1 MDRAKNYIAWFYI
14 LALFFVIPVY
24 NAGSFMGI
32 TQRKVEAFFFI
43 AAITVIAY
51 GITTIFY
58 DLMGK
63 KDDKK
68 TETKMKNT
76 GLLAQ
81 WSDFLALDGAM
92 LLFLVTAV
100 ISTIFSDYRKES
112 IYGVTGFGTGL
123 VAIFVYV
130 ASYFLISRYL
140 KPKMELFYLIVLSS
154 VIPVVIAIIN
164 RLGADPLGFY
174 LEGENIS
181 THQFVSTIGNYGWFS
196 AFLVLII
203 TVEIYLVVTEE
214 KRILRIALAVYL
226 VVCLIAIVLAGNS
239 LGKGLTV
246 LAFALVALIKKVKV
260 KAEIKKSLIRLS
272 PVLIICLCIAYGAFI
287 IVMGNGNMDSFGNGR
302 GYIWRLSLELYKGLP
317 VGNKITGVGP
327 NCFMYAW
334 NDHMAM
340 HPSLIAE
347 FTEHFED
354 LALTSAH
361 SEYFDYLINTGIL
374 GFLSYVA
381 VIIML
386 VRTFLEKGTRS
397 GAKEISMLC
406 CVIYLCY
413 MLLNF
418 SIVCATPYFFIFMGI
433 VAAKKHP

>member
-58 DLMGK
+58 DLKVK

-68 TETKMKNT
+68 PETKMKNT

-81 WSDFLALDGAM
+81 WSNFLALDGAM

-154 VIPVVIAIIN
+154 VIPVAIAIIN

-246 LAFALVALIKKVKV
+246 LAFALVALIKKFKV
-260 KAEIKKSLIRLS
+260 KAETKKSLIRLS

-302 GYIWRLSLELYKGLP
+302 GYIWRLSLELYKSLP

-334 NDHMAM
+334 NDYMAM

-361 SEYFDYLINTGIL
+361 SEYFDYLINNGIL

-386 VRTFLEKGTRS
+386 IRNFLKQGFGCR
-397 GAKEISMLC
+397 AKEISMLC
-406 CVIYLCY
+406 CVIYLLY

-433 VAAKKHP
+433 VAGRKE

>member
-14 LALFFVIPVY
+14 LAMFFVIPVY
-24 NAGSFMGI
+24 NAGSFTGI

-43 AAITVIAY
+43 AAITVFAY
-51 GITTIFY
+51 GIITIVY
-58 DLMGK
+58 DLTGK
-63 KDDKK
+63 KDKK
-68 TETKMKNT
+68 MPETKMKT
-76 GLLAQ
+76 SGILALG
-81 WSDFLALDGAM
+81 SSFLALDRTM
-92 LLFLVTAV
+92 LLFLAATV
-100 ISTIFSDYRKES
+100 ISTAFSDYRKES

-140 KPKMELFYLIVLSS
+140 KPRRELFYFMVLSS

-164 RLGADPLGFY
+164 RLGFDPLGFY
-174 LEGENIS
+174 LEGEILS

-196 AFLVLII
+196 AFLVLIL
-203 TVEIYLVVTEE
+203 TVEMYLVVTEE
-214 KRILRIALAVYL
+214 KRILRITLAIYL
-226 VVCLIAIVLAGNS
+226 GVCMIAIVLAGNS

-246 LAFALVALIKKVKV
+246 LAFVLVVLIKKVKV
-260 KAEIKKSLIRLS
+260 KDETRKILLKIS
-272 PVLIICLCIAYGAFI
+272 PILIICLFIAYGAFI
-287 IVMGNGNMDSFGNGR
+287 IVMGHGNMDSFGNGR
-302 GYIWRLSLELYKGLP
+302 GYIWRLSLELYQSLP
-317 VGNKITGVGP
+317 VAKRITGVGP

-340 HPSLIAE
+340 NPSLITE
-347 FTEHFED
+347 FIEHFDD

-374 GFLSYVA
+374 GFLSYIA
-381 VIIML
+381 VIITLLM
-386 VRTFLEKGTRS
+386 TFLNKGTNC

-406 CVIYLCY
+406 CTIYLCY

-433 VAAKKHP
+433 VAGRRE

>member
-1 MDRAKNYIAWFYI
+1 MDRAKNYLAYFYI

-51 GITTIFY
+51 GIIAIAC
-58 DLMGK
+58 DLTGK

-68 TETKMKNT
+68 PDTKMKT
-76 GLLAQ
+76 SGLSALG
-81 WSDFLALDGAM
+81 SSFSALDRAM
-92 LLFLVTAV
+92 LLFLAAVV
-100 ISTIFSDYRKES
+100 ISTVFSDYRKES

-140 KPKMELFYLIVLSS
+140 KPKRELFYFMVLSS
-154 VIPVVIAIIN
+154 VIPVALAIIN
-164 RLGADPLGFY
+164 RLGGDPLGFY
-174 LEGENIS
+174 LEGENLS
-181 THQFVSTIGNYGWFS
+181 THLFVSTIGNYGWFS
-196 AFLVLII
+196 AYLVLIL
-203 TVEIYLVVTEE
+203 TVEMYLVATEE
-214 KRILRIALAVYL
+214 KKILKITLAIYL
-226 VVCLIAIVLAGNS
+226 LVCLLAIVLAGNS
-239 LGKGLTV
+239 QGKGLTV
-246 LAFALVALIKKVKV
+246 LAFVLVVLIRIVKV
-260 KAEIKKSLIRLS
+260 QDKTRKMLLKLS
-272 PVLIICLCIAYGAFI
+272 PILIICLFIVYGAFI

-302 GYIWRLSLELYKGLP
+302 GYIWRLSLELYQSLP
-317 VGNKITGVGP
+317 VAKKITGVGP

-340 HPSLIAE
+340 NPSLVTE
-347 FTEHFED
+347 FIEHFED

-374 GFLSYVA
+374 GLLSYIA
-381 VIIML
+381 VIITL
-386 VRTFLEKGTRS
+386 LITFLNKEPNCA
-397 GAKEISMLC
+397 AKEISMLC
-406 CVIYLCY
+406 CIIYLCY

-433 VAAKKHP
+433 VAARKE

>member
-14 LALFFVIPVY
+14 LAMFFVIPVY
-24 NAGSFMGI
+24 NAGSFTGI

-43 AAITVIAY
+43 AAITVFAY
-51 GITTIFY
+51 GIITIVY
-58 DLMGK
+58 DLTGK
-63 KDDKK
+63 KDKK
-68 TETKMKNT
+68 MPETKMKT
-76 GLLAQ
+76 SGILALG
-81 WSDFLALDGAM
+81 SSFLALDRTM
-92 LLFLVTAV
+92 LLFLAATV
-100 ISTIFSDYRKES
+100 ISTAFSDYRKES

-140 KPKMELFYLIVLSS
+140 KPRRELFYFMVLSS
-154 VIPVVIAIIN
+154 VIPVVLAIIN
-164 RLGADPLGFY
+164 RLGGDPLGFY
-174 LEGENIS
+174 LEGENLS
-181 THQFVSTIGNYGWFS
+181 THLFVSTIGNYGWFS
-196 AFLVLII
+196 AYLVLIL

-214 KRILRIALAVYL
+214 KRILKITLAIYL
-226 VVCLIAIVLAGNS
+226 LVCLLAIVLAGNS
-239 LGKGLTV
+239 QGKGLTV
-246 LAFALVALIKKVKV
+246 LAFALAVLTKKVKV
-260 KAEIKKSLIRLS
+260 KDETKKKISSIS
-272 PVLIICLCIAYGAFI
+272 PVLIICLFIAYGALVV
-287 IVMGNGNMDSFGNGR
+287 VMGNGSMDSFGNGR
-302 GYIWRLSLELYKGLP
+302 GYIWRLSLVLYQSLP

-334 NDHMAM
+334 NDYMEVHASMKT
-340 HPSLIAE
+340 E
-347 FTEHFED
+347 FIEHFRD

-361 SEYFDYLINTGIL
+361 SEYFDYLINTGIM

-413 MLLNF
+413 MLFNF